1 MSIRKYK
8 AEQIVTVLRQIEVQM
23 ANGKTAPQA
32 CKEAGIHTQ
41 TYYRWRKEYNTRRPH
56 SALDYRPPAPG
67 ACNPFLLP
75 EPISQP
81 QAVM

>member
-1 MSIRKYK
+1 MTKGKYK

-41 TYYRWRKEYNTRRPH
+41 TYGGEGNTG
-56 SALDYRPPAPG
+56 D
-67 ACNPFLLP
+67 
-75 EPISQP
+75 
-81 QAVM
+81 